1 MASNSDSIFF
11 VLSFIRR
18 HPDQVFFSR
27 LTYTNSLTIV
37 LPGSTKVA
45 DADIYFLP
53 DQLTVNRLA
62 DEFVAKHGDL
72 LDYFNNKLE
81 NSVPDYM
88 DVWVTTTYLTHHDKY
103 LIELSFEQD
112 I

>member
-11 VLSFIRR
+11 VLSYIKR

-27 LTYTNSLTIV
+27 LTYTNSITVV
-37 LPGSTKVA
+37 LPGSVKVA

-53 DQLTVNRLA
+53 DKLSVNRLA
-62 DEFVAKHGDL
+62 DEFVSKHGDL
-72 LDYFNNKLE
+72 LDYFSNKLE
-81 NSVPDYM
+81 NAIPNYM
-88 DVWVTTTYLTHHDKY
+88 DVWVTTTYLTHHNTY

-112 I
+112 V